1 MNIHTRMTSLCALT
15 QFIFLAVLAACS
27 ARDKS
32 ESLSDISTEPGRTA
46 FVHLF
51 EWNWP
56 SVALECEQFLG
67 PAGYAAVQVSP
78 PQEHAEGPQW
88 WTRYQP
94 VSYRLISRG
103 GTREQFV
110 DMVARCSAVGVDI
123 YVDAVLNHM
132 TGVRS
137 GTGVAGTEYGEY
149 DYPGLYGYDDFNH
162 CDRNNGDD
170 IANFDDVFE
179 LHNCELVNLADLA
192 TDQPDVRERL
202 AAFLNDLLSVGVA
215 GFRLD
220 AAKHMPAADIA
231 AILAQVDGD
240 PYIFQEIIA
249 DDSGPLDRSEYIDN
263 GSLTEFGYA
272 PRLQEAFSGGDLSA
286 IGDLGMDSGLLPTQL
301 AVVFIDNHDTQRG
314 HWGEGLNF
322 TAGDRYALANVFMLA
337 WPYGYPKVM
346 SSYEFDDRDEGSPAT
361 DPVTAGADGCN
372 AGWVCE
378 HRWPAVAAMV
388 RFRNATDGLPVTHW
402 QAHGTTAISFG
413 RGSTGHVMI
422 NVGDEAADLNVQTDL
437 QPGSYDNLL
446 PGPNVA
452 SVVVGDDGQVRI
464 RLEPV
469 SAAAILAD

>member
-1 MNIHTRMTSLCALT
+1 MNIQTLPTTIRPLAAL
-15 QFIFLAVLAACS
+15 LLVSALAACFGKDDS
-27 ARDKS
+27 PAVA
-32 ESLSDISTEPGRTA
+32 DISPEPPRTA

-94 VSYRLISRG
+94 VSYQLVSRG

-110 DMVARCSAVGVDI
+110 DMVGRCAAVGVDI

-149 DYPGLYGYDDFNH
+149 NYPGLYDYDNFNH

-192 TDQPDVRERL
+192 TDQPDVREKL
-202 AAFLNDLLSVGVA
+202 AAFVNDLVGIGVA
-215 GFRLD
+215 GFRID
-220 AAKHMPAADIA
+220 AAKHMPTADIA
-231 AILAQVDGD
+231 AIFALVDGD

-249 DDSGPLDRSEYIDN
+249 DDSGALDRRAYIEN

-272 PRLQEAFSGGDLSA
+272 PRLQEAFGGRDLSA
-286 IGDLGMDSGLLPTQL
+286 IGDFGADSGLLPTQV
-301 AVVFIDNHDTQRG
+301 AVVFVDNHDTQRG

-346 SSYEFDDRDEGSPAT
+346 SSYEFEDRDEGSPAT
-361 DPVTAGADGCN
+361 DPVMAGADGCN
-372 AGWVCE
+372 DGWVCE
-378 HRWPAVAAMV
+378 HRWPAIAAMV
-388 RFRNATDGLPVTHW
+388 EFRNATDGLP
-402 QAHGTTAISFG
+402 ALA
-413 RGSTGHVMI
+413 
-422 NVGDEAADLNVQTDL
+422 
-437 QPGSYDNLL
+437 
-446 PGPNVA
+446 VA
-452 SVVVGDDGQVRI
+452 R
-464 RLEPV
+464 
-469 SAAAILAD
+469 